1 MLLKVTAAAIILTLV
16 NGEKRYEGY
25 VLDDDVTFVSSCV
38 LNTFE
43 QEEHEVELEFYG
55 YQPDHRFSALYGV
68 LDQSIMCHMNWV
80 KNARSRNEE

>member
-43 QEEHEVELEFYG
+43 
-55 YQPDHRFSALYGV
+55 
-68 LDQSIMCHMNWV
+68 
-80 KNARSRNEE
+80 